1 MKNFFKFNLTGNK
14 LLPIW
19 LLFIFLFI
27 IPYVYVQFQIQ
38 GLNQHHTHVPGEAM
52 SRFGSIM
59 QWYGV
64 MLLLLI
70 IEESIMFFIVKL
82 SISGIEFKEKSFEFA
97 GKFSEFISIIIPG
110 FLLTII
116 TLGIYGPWFMTKIY
130 KFYAKSSSH
139 DSNSVEFKSKGS
151 DLFVIILLTIIPF
164 FIIITGITVFA
175 IIAAKRAAIPVE
187 SSTPTNVIQA
197 ITMGLLFF
205 VILIP
210 YMYYVY
216 KWMVN
221 FKFKGYSIQ
230 WETSFWSSAATIAL
244 QVLLGIVTFGIYM
257 PVASLKL
264 YQYFAERTI
273 ARSETLVKKFGYD
286 IEPTN
291 DFLFIWGQSLLS
303 IVTLG
308 IYYPWAF
315 CKIAERVLGKTYS
328 EDI

>member
-38 GLNQHHTHVPGEAM
+38 GLNHHHTQVPGEAM
-52 SRFGSIM
+52 SRFGSLM
-59 QWYGV
+59 QLYGA
-64 MLLLLI
+64 MLLLLL
-70 IEESIMFFIVKL
+70 IEQSILFFIVKL
-82 SISGIEFKEKSFEFA
+82 SIGSIEFKEKSFEFT
-97 GKFSEFISIIIPG
+97 GKFGEFISVIIPG

-151 DLFVIILLTIIPF
+151 DLFVIILLA
-164 FIIITGITVFA
+164 VV
-175 IIAAKRAAIPVE
+175 IPVVIFTIGIAVTTI
-187 SSTPTNVIQA
+187 STLRHGGTANPANPAYPVIL
-197 ITMGLLFF
+197 GLIVL

-210 YMYYVY
+210 YMYFIY
-216 KWMVN
+216 KWIVN
-221 FKFKGYSIQ
+221 FQFKGYSIQ

-244 QVLLGIVTFGIYM
+244 QLLLGIVTVGIYM

-273 ARSETLVKKFGYD
+273 ARSETSVKKFGYN
-286 IEPTN
+286 IEPTS
-291 DFLFIWGQSLLS
+291 DFLFIWGQFLLS
-303 IVTLG
+303 IVTFG

-315 CKIAERVLGKTYS
+315 CKIVDRILSKTYS